1 MTGVSLVPIH
11 DDITAY
17 VKSLLPNTHVEEDT
31 LPDEMVVPRDE
42 FGQMKPYVI
51 LRYGPLRRT
60 PGKSGSVGGPRH
72 DDYYGT
78 MDLMT
83 CAPTGRMA
91 RQIFDI
97 LTDRLLGYVP
107 EATAG
112 PITLEGAASNFV
124 VNANE
129 VRPIQKVCMV
139 RLRFPANAKGVGE
152 YIPGP

>member
-1 MTGVSLVPIH
+1 MPGLSLVPIH
-11 DDITAY
+11 DAITAY
-17 VKSLLPNTHVEEDT
+17 VESLLPNTLVEEDT

-60 PGKSGSVGGPRH
+60 PGKSGAIGGVRH

-83 CAPTGRMA
+83 CAPTGRIA
-91 RQIFDI
+91 RKMFDV
-97 LTDRLLGYVP
+97 LTDRLVGWEP
-107 EATAG
+107 EGSGA
-112 PITLEGAASNFV
+112 ISLEGAASNFV

-129 VRPIQKVCMV
+129 VRPIQKVCMI
-139 RLRFPANAKGVGE
+139 RLRFPANTKNVGE

>member
-1 MTGVSLVPIH
+1 MSGLSLVPIH
-11 DDITAY
+11 DAITAY
-17 VKSLLPNTHVEEDT
+17 VESLLPNTPVEEDT
-31 LPDEMVVPRDE
+31 LPDEMVIPRDE

-51 LRYGPLRRT
+51 LRYGPIRRT
-60 PGKSGSVGGPRH
+60 PGRSGSLRGPRH

-91 RQIFDI
+91 RQLFDI
-97 LTDRLLGYVP
+97 LTDRLMAFEPAG
-107 EATAG
+107 TG

-139 RLRFPANAKGVGE
+139 RLRFPANSTNVGE
-152 YIPGP
+152 YIPAP